1 MRKITQTIVGTT
13 PPLDKNVLWL
23 DTTNSNEPVQ
33 KLFLNGEWKPLKD
46 SDVDA
51 EFSTGEK
58 VSNISISK
66 TSSSTTDNSK
76 LPTVEKVNSALN
88 KKVNIALDGTIIP
101 EKIDDNLVVNIDIR
115 DIVNKNIT
123 ILEVEDR
130 CVDII
135 NLDRVDTNSDYV
147 ATIRFNSSDT
157 PTSIV
162 YDDTE
167 LKWVNEELPICEAG
181 AEYLI
186 AIWKNIGVMTKLNTI
201 EISNS

>member
-58 VSNISISK
+58 VSDISIEN
-66 TSSSTTDNSK
+66 SSTTTNDIK
-76 LPTVEKVNSALN
+76 LSTVAN
-88 KKVNIALDGTIIP
+88 KDSITPK
-101 EKIDDNLVVNIDIR
+101 LVGENVTATIDI
-115 DIVNKNIT
+115 IENTNKNLT
-123 ILEVEDR
+123 IDTFRER
-130 CVDII
+130 NVDVIDLSKP
-135 NLDRVDTNSDYV
+135 NVKSDYV
-147 ATIRFNSSDT
+147 TTIRFISSSN
-157 PTSIV
+157 PTTIT

-167 LKWVNEELPICEAG
+167 LLWANEELPICEAG

-186 AIWKNIGVMTKLNTI
+186 AIWKNIGVMTKVAPIPLV
-201 EISNS
+201 